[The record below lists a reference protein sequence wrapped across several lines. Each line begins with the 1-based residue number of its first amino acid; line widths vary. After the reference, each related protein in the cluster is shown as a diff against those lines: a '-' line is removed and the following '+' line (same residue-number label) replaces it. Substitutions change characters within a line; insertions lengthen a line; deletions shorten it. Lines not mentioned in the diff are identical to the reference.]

1 MLTVGPTLATGI
13 ALLQSVAAQPTRT
26 AETAQVVQEQAP
38 PRLSSASRTGLS
50 AAVADAVLRLKEI
63 PTAAQAK
70 AGIATGIPV
79 DRVTW
84 LKSLGA
90 DAWVVREPPVMAD
103 AQFNHQ
109 VRDSLVKSG
118 SAKLAGFTEA
128 NENGSLKIQRAEEM
142 PELGY
147 KSYQVTL
154 YKSGS
159 VIGGVGFSTINA
171 DYRESLRE
179 SGIYAATGSVEGN
192 DYVATWAMPPNAEDA
207 YKQLVAFLAA

>member
-1 MLTVGPTLATGI
+1 MSG
-13 ALLQSVAAQPTRT
+13 
-26 AETAQVVQEQAP
+26 
-38 PRLSSASRTGLS
+38 ASRTGLS
-50 AAVADAVLRLKEI
+50 ASVADAVLRLKEI
-63 PTAAQAK
+63 PAATQAK
-70 AGIATGIPV
+70 AGIATSIPV

-90 DAWVVREPPVMAD
+90 DSWAVREPPAIDDM
-103 AQFNHQ
+103 QFNQQ
-109 VRDSLVKSG
+109 VHASLVKSG

-128 NENGSLKIQRAEEM
+128 SENGSLKIQRAEEL

-147 KSYQVTL
+147 KSFQVTL

-171 DYRESLRE
+171 DYRESLRD

-192 DYVATWAMPPNAEDA
+192 DYVATWAMPPDAEDA